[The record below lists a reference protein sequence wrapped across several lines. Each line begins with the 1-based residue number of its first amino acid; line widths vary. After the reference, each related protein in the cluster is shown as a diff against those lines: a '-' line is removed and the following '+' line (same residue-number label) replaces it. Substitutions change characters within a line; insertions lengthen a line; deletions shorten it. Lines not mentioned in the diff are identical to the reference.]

1 MVAPLCIYD
10 TTQRFVWSDSSPRA
24 VCCGRTVHRVQTLE
38 VDKLVEEAI
47 EAHNNNEMLEVV
59 EETPPP
65 DDAAPPQDDGLVS
78 TEPTIIDDNRTD
90 EGATI
95 PGPSGRLRRRLF
107 VAM

>member
-1 MVAPLCIYD
+1 MVAPLHVYNAICSVSY
-10 TTQRFVWSDSSPRA
+10 
-24 VCCGRTVHRVQTLE
+24 GRTVHRVQTLE

-65 DDAAPPQDDGLVS
+65 DDAAAPQDDGLVS